1 LLDLLRTSPLGFALL
16 AAVLLASLAFH
27 ELAHAFAADR
37 MGDKTARH
45 QGRLTFDPLKH
56 LDPLG
61 TLLIF
66 FAGFG
71 WARPVPIQPNNFRHY
86 RMGMFIVAIAGVLV
100 NITVALLALAV
111 LAWLGLRLSDVGLTV
126 LPNSSADTLSQSQ
139 VGSGVLSALLFAA
152 RINIILTVFNLIPVP
167 PLDGSKAL
175 GALLPKNAQ
184 RALWQLE
191 RFGFLFVIVILVGF
205 RDQVSQLIDVV
216 MTALFR
222 VIL

>member
-1 LLDLLRTSPLGFALL
+1 MLDLLRTSPLGFALL
-16 AAVLLASLAFH
+16 AAVLLVSLAFH

-71 WARPVPIQPNNFRHY
+71 WARPVPIQPANFRHY
-86 RMGMFIVAIAGVLV
+86 RTGMFIVAIAGVLV

-111 LAWLGLRLSDVGLTV
+111 LAGLGLRLGDVGLTV
-126 LPNSSADTLSQSQ
+126 LPASNADVLSQSQ
-139 VGSGVLSALLFAA
+139 VGNGVLSALLFAA

-175 GALLPKNAQ
+175 GALLPKNLQ

-205 RDQVSQLIDVV
+205 RDQVSQLIDAV
-216 MTALFR
+216 MVTLFR
-222 VIL
+222 FML

>member
-1 LLDLLRTSPLGFALL
+1 M
-16 AAVLLASLAFH
+16 SLAFH

-45 QGRLTFDPLKH
+45 QGRLTLDPLKH

-71 WARPVPIQPNNFRHY
+71 WARPVPIQPANFRHY
-86 RMGMFIVAIAGVLV
+86 RVGMFVVAIAGVLV
-100 NITVALLALAV
+100 NITIALLSLGV
-111 LAWLGLRLSDVGLTV
+111 LSALGLRLGDVGLTV
-126 LPNSSADTLSQSQ
+126 LPGSSADTLSQSQ

-152 RINIILTVFNLIPVP
+152 RINILLTVFNLIPVP

-175 GALLPKNAQ
+175 GALLPKRLQ
-184 RALWQLE
+184 TALWQLE
-191 RFGFLFVIVILVGF
+191 RFGFLFVIIIIVGF
-205 RDQVSQLIDVV
+205 QAQVSQLIDTV
-216 MTALFR
+216 MSVLFR
-222 VIL
+222 FIL

>member
-16 AAVLLASLAFH
+16 AAVLLVSLAFH

-61 TLLIF
+61 TMLIF
-66 FAGFG
+66 VAGFG
-71 WARPVPIQPNNFRHY
+71 WARPVPIQPSNFRHY

-100 NITVALLALAV
+100 NITIALLSLAV
-111 LAWLGLRLSDVGLTV
+111 LASLGLRVGDFGLTV
-126 LPNSSADTLSQSQ
+126 LPGSQADVLSQSQ
-139 VGSGVLSALLFAA
+139 VGTGVLSALLFAA
-152 RINIILTVFNLIPVP
+152 RINIVLTVFNLLPVP

-175 GALLPKNAQ
+175 GALLPQ
-184 RALWQLE
+184 RLQAGLMQLE

-205 RDQVSQLIDVV
+205 REQVSQLIDVV
-216 MTALFR
+216 TALFG
-222 VIL
+222 VLL

>member
-1 LLDLLRTSPLGFALL
+1 MLDLLRTSPLGFALL

-66 FAGFG
+66 VAGFG
-71 WARPVPIQPNNFRHY
+71 WARPVPIQPSNFRHY

-100 NITVALLALAV
+100 NITIALLSLAV
-111 LAWLGLRLSDVGLTV
+111 LAGLGLRLGDFGLTV
-126 LPNSSADTLSQSQ
+126 LPGSQADVLSQSQ
-139 VGSGVLSALLFAA
+139 VGTGVLSGLLFAA
-152 RINIILTVFNLIPVP
+152 RINIVLTVFNLIPVP

-175 GALLPKNAQ
+175 GAFLPKNLQAG
-184 RALWQLE
+184 LMQLE

-205 RDQVSQLIDVV
+205 REQVSQLIDVV

-222 VIL
+222 IIL